1 MDEPLTHEHFSPHLG
16 KRFSFEGHHL
26 TLLLRSAAPQ
36 PQFAVPGASRVP
48 FTLRFEGPAGDTLP
62 AGYYRATAPDDGP
75 VFELHVTPIHTPAC
89 DHQDYQ
95 VVFN

>member
-1 MDEPLTHEHFSPHLG
+1 MDEPLTHEHFTPHLG

-26 TLLLRSAAPQ
+26 TLLLRSIDPR
-36 PQFAVPGASRVP
+36 PQFAMPGVSRVP
-48 FTLRFEGPAGDTLP
+48 FTLIFEGPAGDILP
-62 AGYYRATAPDDGP
+62 AGYYRAAVPDGP
-75 VFELHVTPIHTPAC
+75 VFELHVAPIHTPAR

>member
-36 PQFAVPGASRVP
+36 PQFAMPGVSRVP
-48 FTLRFEGPAGDTLP
+48 FTLIFEGPAGDILP
-62 AGYYRATAPDDGP
+62 AGYYRAAAPDGP
-75 VFELHVTPIHTPAC
+75 VFELHVAPIHTPAR